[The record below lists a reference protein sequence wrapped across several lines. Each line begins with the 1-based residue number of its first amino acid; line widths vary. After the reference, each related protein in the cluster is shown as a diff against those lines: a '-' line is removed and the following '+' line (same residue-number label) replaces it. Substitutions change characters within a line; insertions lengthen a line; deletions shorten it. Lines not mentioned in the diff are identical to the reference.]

1 MSQEQPP
8 IRSRRELRRAR
19 DEAQGKT
26 RDAIATG
33 AGEVAPATKQ
43 PSAKQPVSTHAAA
56 KQPVSTQGAAKQP
69 VSTQRAAKPSASTQA
84 AGPRTPDAA
93 RGADTASGRIRRV
106 APGPVDSVPASSAA
120 ERSSQ
125 IRARDRAALRTIKE
139 LAEKEGQLSG
149 GGPPTRRQLRL
160 MELEQAVTSAI
171 PVVPPAAGGTASAP
185 AQNASGPAQNNG
197 TAPAQASGQPQASA
211 KAPAQPK
218 APAAVP
224 AHPQA
229 PAGAPAPPQ
238 TAPISALEGDELP
251 DGMTVEQALVA
262 RSLIAEQAK
271 NQIAKMEHIA
281 ATDPE
286 AVDPE
291 ILAQQIALAERAAIL
306 NKRALAKQKL
316 AEKNTP
322 QQPQS
327 GPSTAS
333 NLAMVTPLEFVQVPG
348 VDRPVMKR
356 PATSYVPVVTTPG
369 PRIPSRGTR
378 PAKAARPGGSTP
390 STGRARVIARAEAAA
405 RAASV
410 PASYEANAGDTET
423 NEELAGLPPVAAK
436 SAYGLEPLDAATAGL
451 GRAHRLRLLQWG
463 VLALGAIALITG
475 IIMIISG
482 LSG

>member
-26 RDAIATG
+26 RDASATG

-43 PSAKQPVSTHAAA
+43 PSAKQPVSTQAAA
-56 KQPVSTQGAAKQP
+56 KPPVAKQP
-69 VSTQRAAKPSASTQA
+69 VSTQRAAKASASTQA
-84 AGPRTPDAA
+84 AGPRMPDAA

-185 AQNASGPAQNNG
+185 AQNASGPAHNKG

-356 PATSYVPVVTTPG
+356 PATSYVPVVTNPG

-405 RAASV
+405 RAASG
-410 PASYEANAGDTET
+410 PASYEANAGGTET

-463 VLALGAIALITG
+463 VLAVGAIALITG

>member
-19 DEAQGKT
+19 DEAQEKT
-26 RDAIATG
+26 RDASATG

-43 PSAKQPVSTHAAA
+43 PTTKQPASKPPARTQPVS
-56 KQPVSTQGAAKQP
+56 KQPAPKLPADS
-69 VSTQRAAKPSASTQA
+69 RKPEPA
-84 AGPRTPDAA
+84 RT
-93 RGADTASGRIRRV
+93 GDTASGRIRRV

-160 MELEQAVTSAI
+160 MQLEQAVTSAI
-171 PVVPPAAGGTASAP
+171 PVVPPAGTASAP
-185 AQNASGPAQNNG
+185 AQDNGPAQPASG
-197 TAPAQASGQPQASA
+197 HPQAQASGQPHAA
-211 KAPAQPK
+211 AKAPAKPKAPAQPQS
-218 APAAVP
+218 PAAVP
-224 AHPQA
+224 AHPHA
-229 PAGAPAPPQ
+229 PAEAPAPPQ
-238 TAPISALEGDELP
+238 TAPKSAMASEDDGLP
-251 DGMTVEQALVA
+251 HGMTVEQALGA
-262 RSLIAEQAK
+262 RALIAEQAK

-322 QQPQS
+322 QQPQD

-356 PATSYVPVVTTPG
+356 PATSYVPVVTNPG

-390 STGRARVIARAEAAA
+390 SSGRARVIARAEAAA
-405 RAASV
+405 RAASE
-410 PASYEANAGDTET
+410 PASHEGKAWDTET

-451 GRAHRLRLLQWG
+451 ARAHRLRLLQLG